1 MNVTLGAHLISTL
14 VKQTN
19 MENLVLHCFFMHF
32 FLEL

>member
-1 MNVTLGAHLISTL
+1 MNVTLGAHFVPTL

-19 MENLVLHCFFMHF
+19 MENLVLHCFFPYF